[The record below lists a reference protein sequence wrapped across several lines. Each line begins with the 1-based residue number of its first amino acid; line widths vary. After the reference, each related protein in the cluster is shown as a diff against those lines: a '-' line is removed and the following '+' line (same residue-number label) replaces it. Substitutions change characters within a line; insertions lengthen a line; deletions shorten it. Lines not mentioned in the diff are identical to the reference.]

1 MNMIW
6 ISSYRKMKEAMILMV
21 GNIMAYKQKN
31 PTMGD
36 HIGGCDGI
44 GQIGVRLNLV
54 TFLRC

>member
-1 MNMIW
+1 MIW
-6 ISSYRKMKEAMILMV
+6 ISSYRKMKEAKILMV

-44 GQIGVRLNLV
+44 GQIGVQLNLV

>member
-1 MNMIW
+1 
-6 ISSYRKMKEAMILMV
+6 MKKAKILMV

-36 HIGGCDGI
+36 HIDGCDGI
-44 GQIGVRLNLV
+44 GQRGVWLNLV